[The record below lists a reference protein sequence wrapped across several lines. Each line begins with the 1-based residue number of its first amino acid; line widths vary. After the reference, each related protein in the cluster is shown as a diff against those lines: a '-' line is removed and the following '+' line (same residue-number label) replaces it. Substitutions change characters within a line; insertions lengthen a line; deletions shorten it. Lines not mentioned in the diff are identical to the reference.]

1 MKILSLLFLWI
12 AVMTGGHAQ
21 SVADSSSYYVV
32 TYTTGSAWNAE
43 KSAQEQLYFK
53 EHSAHLV
60 KLRKEKIIVAG
71 ARYGEKGMIIIR
83 AGTLPSAMTL
93 IFSDV
98 ALKNNLFAAQI
109 EALQVFY
116 PGCLE
121 LLPSRE

>member
-1 MKILSLLFLWI
+1 MKTLSLLFLWI
-12 AVMTGGHAQ
+12 VAITGGYAQ
-21 SVADSSSYYVV
+21 SVADSSSYFVV

-43 KSAQEQLYFK
+43 KSAQDQLYFK

-83 AGTLPSAMTL
+83 TGSMRSAMAS

-98 ALKNNLFAAQI
+98 ALKNNLFVAQI
-109 EALQVFY
+109 EPLQVFY

-121 LLPSRE
+121 LLPSQK